1 MKPVSSIERRSD
13 TPPGFGVRQSSAA
26 LEMRTRIESGRG
38 LPQSTTLMRF
48 TCVCVSLLVA
58 SILSQAAAES
68 PIRPGKSKTI
78 ASVLR
83 EALPPEELKLTKT
96 ATDFVITGPTFTY
109 QVGKKTGAINAMRAV
124 HDGQEVITAS
134 GPAEIQIDQYR
145 LASDENSCTTTILSG
160 GKDKVLLQAKGI
172 LRDPTKRGPEVD
184 FTVVHTFF
192 NDGVVVSEVKLTP
205 RADLRVEEAIAFR
218 LPAQGQFG
226 SYIHKRR
233 DEHGGSAA
241 RGKLPGSGKAVRFT
255 TLSSC
260 LGVFSP
266 TAALAIF
273 TDGGATHLSRTN
285 LDTAVAQ
292 VISKNGDATSI
303 SLSQFVV
310 NVAPGDQPYL
320 LKAGE
325 AFAFRVGIS
334 VAPNRLPHP
343 RMHDLRM
350 FTWIGDAKF
359 PYPTDDEITQVAQW
373 GFTVFQMHRLGT
385 LGEPRP
391 PAQDVDRVIRK
402 VHELGMLF
410 LWEEGADLMFA
421 NAPGVQEMRAKG
433 QWPLWQGFNY
443 GGRYKPAMDPYCD
456 NWATCMASPNGLADY
471 RLANAR
477 RMLDRFDVDGIYL
490 DDNLAYG
497 NCTLWKEHGHPQKI
511 YDCLIELHE
520 MNWRRRELMR
530 SRRPHTLLVS
540 HCTTAFV
547 LPVICDFDAQLYG
560 EGYSFGSVE
569 NYWNNYYAPVQSLPS
584 QGMIWPGDDESA
596 RCGAAMAY
604 NYDLLTGGGQYTQ
617 IDWRLFAQKLPYAK
631 GVTELEALYTKTYN
645 LAQSY
650 FGLYEAKPFLFAN
663 STNLFKTTARL
674 TYASVYHNQVWNDW
688 LIPVANMDAKA
699 QQTSLTFHSLQ
710 TLGIAPEK
718 EYLLFDFHQRTTK
731 TFRGDALNQAFSD
744 ISVPGQNLKLFYLRQ
759 QPSDAPFQVWGGKRI
774 SERWDARKRKLA
786 LEVQAPAGLNDEI
799 FIAGVKRGIQ
809 KVTIAGQPANFTFD
823 PVQDLA
829 HGTLTFTGRPV
840 KVEVFCSPDG
850 ANALPEKA
858 VTADPLSLQGDFRG
872 QTEFKR

>member
-1 MKPVSSIERRSD
+1 MKPGCSPTKSLHE
-13 TPPGFGVRQSSAA
+13 TPRGFGVRQSSAA
-26 LEMRTRIESGRG
+26 FDPGAHFQSGRG
-38 LPQSTTLMRF
+38 LPQSKTLMRLIWLF
-48 TCVCVSLLVA
+48 LFLPVA
-58 SILSQAAAES
+58 VVPLQVAADS
-68 PIRPGKSKTI
+68 TVRPGKSKTI

-96 ATDFVITGPTFTY
+96 TTEFVITGPTFKY
-109 QVGKKTGAINAMRAV
+109 RVERKTGAISDMSVVRE
-124 HDGQEVITAS
+124 GQEVITAS
-134 GPAEIQIDQYR
+134 GSAEIQIDQYR
-145 LASDENSCTTTILSG
+145 LAATNNSCKTTVLSK
-160 GKDKVLLQAKGI
+160 GKDKIVVQAKGVM
-172 LRDPTKRGPEVD
+172 RDPAKRGPEVD
-184 FTVVHTFF
+184 FALVHTFF
-192 NDGVVVSEVKLTP
+192 NDGVVVSEVKLIP
-205 RADLRVEEAIAFR
+205 QADLRVERAVAFQ
-218 LPAQGQFG
+218 LPVEGQFA

-241 RGKLPGSGKAVRFT
+241 RGKLPESGKAVRFT
-255 TLSSC
+255 TLTSC
-260 LGVFSP
+260 LGLFSP

-285 LDTAVAQ
+285 LDTAIAEVTGKADNLTQVSLAQ
-292 VISKNGDATSI
+292 YLV
-303 SLSQFVV
+303 Q
-310 NVAPGDQPYL
+310 VAPGDQPYL

-350 FTWIGDAKF
+350 FTWIGDAKY

-391 PAQDVDRVIRK
+391 PAQDVERVIRK

-477 RMLDRFDVDGIYL
+477 RMLDQFDVDGIYL

-530 SRRPHTLLVS
+530 NRRPHTLLVS

-547 LPVICDFDAQLYG
+547 LPVICNFDAQLYG

-569 NYWNNYYAPVQSLPS
+569 NYWNNYYSPVQSLPS

-596 RCGAAMAY
+596 RCGAALAY

-663 STNLFKTTARL
+663 STNLFKTTARP

-688 LIPVANMDAKA
+688 LIPVANMDAKE
-699 QQTSLTFHSLQ
+699 QKTSLELLSPH
-710 TLGIAPEK
+710 TLGISPAK
-718 EYLLFDFHQRTTK
+718 DYLLFDVHERTTK
-731 TFRGDALNQAFSD
+731 TFRGDSLNQAFSD
-744 ISVPGQNLKLFYLRQ
+744 ISVPGQNLQLFYLREQ
-759 QPSDAPFQVWGGKRI
+759 SSAPFHVWGGKRI
-774 SERWDARKRKLA
+774 SERWDARKRKLTV
-786 LEVQAPAGLNDEI
+786 EVQAPAGLQDTI
-799 FIAGVKRGIQ
+799 FIGVGRHGIQ
-809 KVTIAGQPANFTFD
+809 KTTVAGQQADFSFD
-823 PVQDLA
+823 PAQGLA
-829 HGTLTFTGRPV
+829 HGPVTFTPKPV
-840 KVEVFCSPDG
+840 KIEVHCSPDR
-850 ANALPEKA
+850 ANGLPEKPVVA
-858 VTADPLSLQGDFRG
+858 GPLVLQGGYSSESR
-872 QTEFKR
+872 R